1 MDKSRMEGTR
11 LVHHLHIHG
20 RVQGVGFRWAMVA
33 QAERLGVRGWVRNR
47 RDGSVEAVV
56 AGPAAAVQQLLD
68 WAHRGPAAAAVR
80 RVDVAPGVDE
90 AFDGFAQRPTA

>member
-1 MDKSRMEGTR
+1 MNESGTQGTR

-20 RVQGVGFRWAMVA
+20 RVQGVGYRWAMVV

-47 RDGSVEAVV
+47 QDGSVEAVV

-68 WAHRGPAAAAVR
+68 WAHRGPPAAAVR
-80 RVDVAPGVDE
+80 RVDVAPGADD
-90 AFDGFAQRPTA
+90 AFEGFAQRPTA